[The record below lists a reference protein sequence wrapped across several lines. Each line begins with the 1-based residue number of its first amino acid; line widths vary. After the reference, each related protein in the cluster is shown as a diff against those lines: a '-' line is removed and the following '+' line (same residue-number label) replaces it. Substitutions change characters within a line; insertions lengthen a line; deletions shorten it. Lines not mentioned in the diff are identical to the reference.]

1 MKNKLVVLISLFM
14 ILAIFLSACAA
25 PAATQAPAAATEAPA
40 VATEAPAVATEAPA
54 VATEAPAV
62 ATEAPAKDPI
72 AIAAETFSADVCD
85 VADPAAVA
93 NIPAPVSGFSGYDG
107 MEGDWLVEPATSP
120 LAGKKVAL
128 TVMGLGQ
135 PFFLAIKGHWEHFA
149 EKYGFELKVFDGKF
163 DAGTVQANV
172 EDIISWKPDAVA
184 FAPLDSDASVAQ
196 VKKIQEAG
204 ITVITY
210 NVQPREQIAPRVFA
224 DDFTGS
230 RIVGC
235 NAGKY
240 YKAMFGDKPALIG
253 VVDLP
258 ALPQVQDRKNG
269 FYYGFLSVVPN
280 AKIGQTVDGGGVIDK
295 ANPAATDLIQANPD
309 MNVIFGINNDSSLG
323 TLRALKA
330 AGLYTVDWGVLA
342 SVDGSAPVMEE
353 LGNPE
358 TPYKAESGY
367 PPYDF
372 SIAPFILLGMAY
384 EGKVD
389 ATSQVVLAYPAISPT
404 ADGISTWVN
413 VQYPT
418 R

>member
-1 MKNKLVVLISLFM
+1 MKSKFLFLFSLIVVFSM
-14 ILAIFLSACAA
+14 VVTACGA
-25 PAATQAPAAATEAPA
+25 PAAEAPAAEAPAATEAPVKKNA
-40 VATEAPAVATEAPA
+40 SEVAASS
-54 VATEAPAV
+54 
-62 ATEAPAKDPI
+62 
-72 AIAAETFSADVCD
+72 FSPEMCEPV
-85 VADPAAVA
+85 DPAAVKD
-93 NIPAPVSGFSGYDG
+93 IPAAVSGFSGYES
-107 MEGDWLVEPATSP
+107 MEGDWLTLPETSP
-120 LAGKKVAL
+120 LTGKKVAL

-135 PFFLAIKGHWEHFA
+135 PFFTAIKGHWEDFA
-149 EKYGFELKVFDGKF
+149 KKYNFELRVFDGGF

-204 ITVITY
+204 IVVITY

-230 RIVGC
+230 RLAGC
-235 NAGKY
+235 NAGRY
-240 YKAMFGDKPALIG
+240 YKAMFGDKPALVG

-258 ALPQVQDRKNG
+258 QLPQVQDRKNG
-269 FYYGFLSVVPN
+269 FYYGFLSVVPT

-309 MNVIFGINNDSSLG
+309 MNVIFGINDDSSLG
-323 TLRALKA
+323 TVRALKA
-330 AGLYTVDWGVLA
+330 AGKYNAEWGVLLA
-342 SVDGSAPVMEE
+342 VDGSAPAMAE
-353 LGNPE
+353 LGNPDS
-358 TPYKAESGY
+358 PYKAESGY

-372 SIAPFILLGMAY
+372 SVAPFIMLGLAY

-389 ATSQVVLAYPAISPT
+389 KNSQVALSYPPINPSE
-404 ADGISTWVN
+404 DGISTWVN
-413 VQYPT
+413 LQYPT

>member
-1 MKNKLVVLISLFM
+1 MKNRFMVLVSIFM
-14 ILAIFLSACAA
+14 ILSIFLSACAA
-25 PAATQAPAAATEAPA
+25 PAATEAPAVEEPAATEAPAEVEAPAATEAPA
-40 VATEAPAVATEAPA
+40 VEE
-54 VATEAPAV
+54 
-62 ATEAPAKDPI
+62 PAKDPI

-85 VADPAAVA
+85 VADPSVVA
-93 NIPAPVSGFSGYDG
+93 DIPAPVSGFSGYDG
-107 MEGDWLVEPATSP
+107 MEGDWLVEPETSP

-172 EDIISWKPDAVA
+172 EDVIAWKPDAVA

-269 FYYGFLSVVPN
+269 FYYGFLSVIPD

-330 AGLYTVDWGVLA
+330 AGLYNADWGVLG

-389 ATSQVVLAYPAISPT
+389 ATSQVVLAYPAIAPT

-413 VQYPT
+413 VQYPSE
-418 R
+418 